1 MEAIILQVELPKN
14 EQLGSSTLFAFVLP
28 SPNTKF
34 NVLFLFFFLDRK
46 TFGQDKIEWKEFLNA
61 AKCLEKIDF
70 HESYWEFIS

>member
-14 EQLGSSTLFAFVLP
+14 EQLGPSTLFAFILP

-46 TFGQDKIEWKEFLNA
+46 TFGQDKIE
-61 AKCLEKIDF
+61 
-70 HESYWEFIS
+70 